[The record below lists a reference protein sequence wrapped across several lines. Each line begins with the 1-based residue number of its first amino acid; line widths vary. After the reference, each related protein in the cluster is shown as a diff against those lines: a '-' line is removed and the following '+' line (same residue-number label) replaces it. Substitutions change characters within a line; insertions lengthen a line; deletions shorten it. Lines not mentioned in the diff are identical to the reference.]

1 MLSIDQVVDV
11 QNAIP
16 SPATYTQAVIIEDQ
30 ANPSNETLPSYNEVI
45 QSLLKTEDDIEKPSL
60 NEISMSPYYNN
71 SDKLNIITS
80 QPKST
85 QLNNLD
91 DFKIKGILC
100 GPKNISEFNLSDDY
114 LSFSQKLCC
123 YPLLS
128 SSKNL
133 CSVTNQLAIFDIEDQ
148 PKDTT
153 IYSKKHKLAVKKLIL
168 SPDNSNFIVLY
179 TDNDAS
185 KYDDE
190 LYLVTDKTPDSVE
203 PLKNKKFNSEVKISN
218 PLKKID
224 SIHYDGNQL
233 YIIGKENNK
242 KSLKVSY
249 IDKTNTE
256 ESVVWKEI
264 TNFDNH
270 FYGAKFSDNGSFLF
284 LISNNNELSIFS
296 KATNW
301 SKIKTI
307 TNLNS
312 FPIDID
318 YCSELM
324 VFIVDGQLLIKGIKS
339 DASFSIENKDTKF
352 TTACFIPE
360 TKDLLAFSTNAKV
373 LFLEYLVED
382 KSLYNITKEKK
393 MDYVVNK
400 AYFTKRNN
408 KKLIALVNYEELT
421 KFAWCAGCVGMC
433 FGGPALFS
441 LLGSPIFFS
450 IYSSCFQVNPFI
462 AANVIPAVIYGT
474 SSFFVGLGLVVIGTI
489 GICRDDINSITGKI
503 INVEYKE

>member
-1 MLSIDQVVDV
+1 MLSINEVVNV

-16 SPATYTQAVIIEDQ
+16 AAYAQTVVIEEQ
-30 ANPSNETLPSYNEVI
+30 GNPSNETLPSYNDVI
-45 QSLLKTEDDIEKPSL
+45 QSFLKTEDDIEKPSL
-60 NEISMSPYYNN
+60 DEISMSPYYNN
-71 SDKLNIITS
+71 SDKLNVIIS

-91 DFKIKGILC
+91 DFKIKGIL
-100 GPKNISEFNLSDDY
+100 GGFKNISEFNLSDDY

-128 SSKNL
+128 SSGNL
-133 CSVTNQLAIFDIEDQ
+133 CPVTNQLAIFDIEDQ

-179 TDNDAS
+179 TDNDAG

-190 LYLVTDKTPDSVE
+190 LYLVMDKTPDSVE
-203 PLKNKKFNSEVKISN
+203 PLKNKKFNFEVKISN

-242 KSLKVSY
+242 KSLQVSY
-249 IDKTNTE
+249 IEKTNTE

-264 TNFDNH
+264 TSFDDNF
-270 FYGAKFSDNGSFLF
+270 YEAKFSDDGSFLF
-284 LISNNNELSIFS
+284 LTSNNNELSIFS

-307 TNLNS
+307 TNLKS

-339 DASFSIENKDTKF
+339 DVSFSIENKDTKF

-360 TKDLLAFSTNAKV
+360 TKDLLAFNTNAKV
-373 LFLEYLVED
+373 SFLKHLVED
-382 KSLYNITKEKK
+382 KSLYNIIKEKK
-393 MDYVVNK
+393 MDYIVKK

-408 KKLIALVNYEELT
+408 KKLIALVNYEERS
-421 KFAWCAGCVGMC
+421 KCARCAGCVGVF
-433 FGGPALFS
+433 FGCPSLFS
-441 LLGSPIFFS
+441 LLFSPVFLS
-450 IYSSCFQVNPFI
+450 AYSSCFQVNPFI
-462 AANVIPAVIYGT
+462 AANVIPAVIYST
-474 SSFFVGLGLVVIGTI
+474 SSFFVGLGLVLIGTI
-489 GICRDDINSITGKI
+489 GACCSDINSITGEI